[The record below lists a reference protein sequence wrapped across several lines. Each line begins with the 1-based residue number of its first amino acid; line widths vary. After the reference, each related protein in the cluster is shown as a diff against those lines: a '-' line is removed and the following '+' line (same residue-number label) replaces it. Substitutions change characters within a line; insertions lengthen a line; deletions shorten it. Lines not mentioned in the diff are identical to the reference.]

1 MKIYYDSDADLG
13 FIKDKTV
20 AILGF
25 GSQGHAH
32 ALNLRDSGIKVV
44 VGLRP
49 GSRNEAKA
57 KGAGL
62 EVLPVA
68 EAVRKADV
76 VMVLLPDETQ
86 GKVYREEV
94 EPNLKEGAAL
104 AFAHGFNI
112 HFGQIKPRPD
122 LDVWMVAPKGPGHLV
137 RSEYEKG
144 SGVPSLVAIYQDASG
159 SALPTALAYA
169 KANGGTR
176 AGTIQTTFKDET
188 ETDLF
193 GEQTVLCGGLTQLI
207 AAGFETLVEAG
218 YPPEMAY
225 FECLHEVKLI
235 VDLIYESGFAG
246 MRYSISNTA
255 EYGDYTRG
263 PMVVNR
269 EETKARMR
277 EVLRQIQQGEFA
289 REWMLE
295 NAVNQPTLNANRNY
309 WKNHPI
315 EVVGPKLRAMMPFLK
330 SRFSKEEVSQG

>member
-1 MKIYYDSDADLG
+1 MKVYYDSDADIG

-20 AILGF
+20 AVLGF

-32 ALNLRDSGIKVV
+32 AMNLRDSGVKVA

-49 GSRNEAKA
+49 GSKNEAKA
-57 KGAGL
+57 KAAGL
-62 EVLPVA
+62 E
-68 EAVRKADV
+68 AVSISQAVKKANI

-94 EPNLKEGAAL
+94 EPNLKQGAAL

-112 HFGQIKPRPD
+112 HFGQIKPRKD

-176 AGTIQTTFKDET
+176 AGTILTSFKDET

-193 GEQTVLCGGLTQLI
+193 GEQAVLCGGVTQLM
-207 AAGFETLVEAG
+207 AMGFETLVEAG

-225 FECLHEVKLI
+225 FECMHEMKLI

-263 PMVVNR
+263 PMILPH
-269 EETKARMR
+269 EETKTRMR
-277 EVLRQIQQGEFA
+277 EVLRQVQRGEFA

-295 NAVNQPTLNANRNY
+295 NQAGQPVLSANRNY
-309 WKNHPI
+309 WKDHPI
-315 EVVGPKLRAMMPFLK
+315 EQIGPKLRAMMPFLK
-330 SRFSKEEVSQG
+330 SRFSKEEVAGD

>member
-32 ALNLRDSGIKVV
+32 AMNLRDSGVKVV

-57 KGAGL
+57 RGAGL

-295 NAVNQPTLNANRNY
+295 NAVGQPTLNANRNH

-330 SRFSKEEVSQG
+330 SRFSKEEVAGD

>member
-32 ALNLRDSGIKVV
+32 AMNLRDSGIKVV

-295 NAVNQPTLNANRNY
+295 NAVNQPTLNANRNH

-330 SRFSKEEVSQG
+330 SRFSKEEVAGD